1 MNVSSLR
8 PTILVNGAGEICRIV
23 KMAVPPSSTCCGAQ
37 EMRNTSRDLSVERK
51 QPVSKTRAQPGIAIE
66 ERMLNLILLRSH
78 VGAQRSCSGRAGL
91 ARPVW
96 NRDGIPPLPGARLF
110 GIRGLMLPNA

>member
-1 MNVSSLR
+1 
-8 PTILVNGAGEICRIV
+8 
-23 KMAVPPSSTCCGAQ
+23 
-37 EMRNTSRDLSVERK
+37 MRNTSRDLSVERK

-110 GIRGLMLPNA
+110 GIRGLMLRKSSMRESLPSGTQSAGSEE